1 MSEFSRFEI
10 CEGVAFTSIIDN
22 RFKRGRIGAALIVP
36 LERKN
41 AAANALLSCVLTRS
55 CKKYPDFTALSR
67 KLEGLY
73 SAALY
78 PSVRRIGDYQA
89 VMLSVSGIEDQYT
102 INGEKISAELA
113 ELLCSILLE
122 PNIVDGY
129 FCEEDVEQERRQLI
143 ENIDG
148 EFNDKRIYAINRCF
162 EVMCAGEPFSIGRYG
177 RREDVEAL
185 TKEDIYNA
193 WQSLLQ
199 KARIEFTMLGST
211 PPDAVYERFKA
222 YFQDKPRKTDS
233 SSMIVDRVDEVKR
246 IVETQDVAQS
256 KLVMGFRCRYPEN
269 GKECITSTLM
279 SAVLGGTP
287 TSKLFLNVREKQSLC
302 YYCASRVDNEKAIM
316 MIDSGVETENIE
328 KAEKAILEQLHELI
342 KGNITDEEINSAKLV
357 LKNALISSLDNLAAM
372 QAYHIGQIH
381 RKDGLTPTEASR
393 LVDTV
398 TKEEIIAFAQ
408 SIKLDTVF
416 SLIGN

>member
-1 MSEFSRFEI
+1 MSELKRLEI

-22 RFKRGRIGAALIVP
+22 RFKRGRIGAALLVP
-36 LERKN
+36 LDKKT

-67 KLEGLY
+67 KLDELY

-89 VMLSVSGIEDQYT
+89 VILSVSGIEDKYT
-102 INGEKISAELA
+102 IDGEKISGELA

-143 ENIDG
+143 ENIDA

-162 EVMCAGEPFSIGRYG
+162 EVMCADEPFSIGRYG
-177 RREDVEAL
+177 SREDVEAL

-193 WQSLLQ
+193 WQGLLNN
-199 KARIEFTMLGST
+199 ARIEFTMLGST
-211 PPDAVYERFKA
+211 QPDAVYESFKA
-222 YFQDKPRKTDS
+222 YFQDKPRKTNSDS
-233 SSMIVDRVDEVKR
+233 VIIDSVGELKRV
-246 IVETQDVAQS
+246 VETQDVAQS
-256 KLVMGFRCRYPEN
+256 KLVMGFRCRYPKD
-269 GKECITSTLM
+269 GRECITNTLM

-302 YYCASRVDNEKAIM
+302 YYCASRIDNEKAIM
-316 MIDSGVETENIE
+316 MIDSGVETQNIE
-328 KAEKAILEQLHELI
+328 KAEKAIMEQLDELI
-342 KGNITDEEINSAKLV
+342 KGHITDEELTSAKLV

-372 QAYHIGQIH
+372 QSYYIGQIN
-381 RKDGLTPTEASR
+381 RKDSLSPTEASE
-393 LVDTV
+393 LVDTI
-398 TKEEIIAFAQ
+398 TKEEIIEFAQ
-408 SIKLDTVF
+408 SIKPDTIF